1 MLTKPFPHIELS
13 EILVLLNMKDILHG
27 EKEKGTNI
35 FRKHKGISL
44 IEELERHRHEILHL
58 C

>member
-1 MLTKPFPHIELS
+1 MLTKPFPHMELS

-27 EKEKGTNI
+27 EKEKRTNI
-35 FRKHKGISL
+35 FIKHKGISL
-44 IEELERHRHEILHL
+44 IEELERHEILNL

>member
-1 MLTKPFPHIELS
+1 MLTKPFPHMEIS

-35 FRKHKGISL
+35 FRKHKGIFL
-44 IEELERHRHEILHL
+44 IEELERHEILHL

>member
-1 MLTKPFPHIELS
+1 MLTKPFPHMELS

-35 FRKHKGISL
+35 LRKHKGMD
-44 IEELERHRHEILHL
+44 ILNRRVRTA
-58 C
+58 